1 MERKPFI
8 PVLIVVLMVVA
19 AAMIIT
25 SPGTDDR
32 SDRIY
37 QIGTLEGLLNGDF
50 EGKITVGEL
59 LEHGSYGLGT
69 FDGIDG
75 EMIVID
81 GECYR
86 VAADGSVTLMPSTST
101 TPFASVTDL
110 FDEGSV
116 TVTANTNY
124 SGLKERL
131 MSSLEND
138 QAFYMFVIHATYANV
153 TVRSV
158 PGQQIPYPP
167 LADVIEQQS
176 IYHLENV
183 TGTLIG
189 FYAPSYIGT
198 VDQAGFHFHFISDD
212 RTQGGHVLDLQL
224 ENVEVHL
231 DMKLG
236 LDLELKK

>member
-8 PVLIVVLMVVA
+8 PVLIVVFMVIA
-19 AAMIIT
+19 AAIVIS
-25 SPGTDDR
+25 SPGTEE
-32 SDRIY
+32 SNDRIY

-50 EGKITVGEL
+50 GGKITVGEL

-69 FDGIDG
+69 FSGLDG

-81 GECYR
+81 DDCYR
-86 VAADGSVTLMPSTST
+86 VAADGSVSRMPLGTS

-110 FDEGSV
+110 DDDEGFM
-116 TVTANTNY
+116 TVTEGNY
-124 SGLKERL
+124 TGLKEQL
-131 MSSLEND
+131 LSALEND
-138 QAFYMFVIHATYANV
+138 QAFYMFVIHSTYSNV

-158 PGQQIPYPP
+158 PGQQPPYPP
-167 LADVIEQQS
+167 LADVVAQQS
-176 IYHLENV
+176 VYYLENV

-212 RTQGGHVLDLQL
+212 RTLGGHVLD
-224 ENVEVHL
+224 VELNDV
-231 DMKLG
+231 DVIIDQKMG
-236 LDLELKK
+236 FDLDL